1 MDEYFDHLLYSSSW
15 LDKDL
20 EERSSE
26 ICSESDPP
34 KGLLFSSVEVNEDDN
49 NNSHTTLIGSNGSTE
64 SLATQDASSYV
75 LDSESDYGLNMT
87 LLTDEAQLQ
96 DSHENFIEHLS
107 NGVVNGISELKTV
120 GFQYNMAI
128 PMPDSLSLDS
138 SKQNPVSQNVSSSST
153 LPYFEVGD
161 MQSNTLEPSV
171 LQCFDKEFKTI
182 SPIPHLCSH
191 PSFEGV
197 SSLSPDMGQDGIG
210 GLGMQGE
217 EYAIDNDLFAMESH
231 SSNLSASKMIMTT
244 TGLQSLSQ
252 APSTTPAA
260 VECSPTAKPR
270 PRARR
275 GQATDPHSI
284 AERLRREKIAERMKG
299 LQELLP
305 NPNKTDKASM
315 LDEIIDYVKFLQLQV
330 KVLSMSRLGGAGA
343 VVPLI
348 TDGQAEGGNGFLL
361 NQSSSAG
368 ELGEVVF
375 PSDEIVLFERELVK
389 LMESSV
395 TKAMQFLQ
403 TKGLCLMPVAL
414 ASAISTKKRND
425 QSPPSSVSQDY
436 TKKNDFTNANAP
448 MKSPTTEPED
458 GTKVSCKARHT

>member
-138 SKQNPVSQNVSSSST
+138 SKQNP
-153 LPYFEVGD
+153 
-161 MQSNTLEPSV
+161 
-171 LQCFDKEFKTI
+171 CFDKEFKTI

>member
-26 ICSESDPP
+26 ICSESNPP

-75 LDSESDYGLNMT
+75 LDSESDYGLNMA

-128 PMPDSLSLDS
+128 PMPNSLSLDS
-138 SKQNPVSQNVSSSST
+138 SKQNP
-153 LPYFEVGD
+153 
-161 MQSNTLEPSV
+161 
-171 LQCFDKEFKTI
+171 CFDKEFKTI

-231 SSNLSASKMIMTT
+231 SSNLSASKGAHDLPNYPLSSFASAPQMIMTT

-368 ELGEVVF
+368 ELGEIVF

-448 MKSPTTEPED
+448 MKSLTTEPED

>member
-138 SKQNPVSQNVSSSST
+138 SKQNP
-153 LPYFEVGD
+153 
-161 MQSNTLEPSV
+161 
-171 LQCFDKEFKTI
+171 CFDKEFKTI

-231 SSNLSASKMIMTT
+231 SSNLSASKGAHDLPNYPLSSFASAPQMIMTT

>member
-26 ICSESDPP
+26 ICSESNPA

-75 LDSESDYGLNMT
+75 LDSESDYGLNMA

-128 PMPDSLSLDS
+128 PMPNSLSLDS
-138 SKQNPVSQNVSSSST
+138 SKQNP
-153 LPYFEVGD
+153 
-161 MQSNTLEPSV
+161 
-171 LQCFDKEFKTI
+171 CFDKEFKTI

-231 SSNLSASKMIMTT
+231 SSNLSASKGAHDLPNYPLSSFASAPQMIMTT